1 MNSKTYLFYYIII
14 LFLLI
19 LLSYLNKHIYNI
31 FTFCMF
37 TYALTN
43 LYIKKCQLTPHIN

>member
-1 MNSKTYLFYYIII
+1 MDWKIYLFYYTLI
-14 LFLLI
+14 LLI
-19 LLSYLNKHIYNI
+19 LLLLSYINRKIYNI

-43 LYIKKCQLTPHIN
+43 LYIKKCNLINT

>member
-1 MNSKTYLFYYIII
+1 MDWKIYLFYYI
-14 LFLLI
+14 LI
-19 LLSYLNKHIYNI
+19 LVILLLFSYINRTLYNI

-43 LYIKKCQLTPHIN
+43 LYIKKCNLINT

>member
-1 MNSKTYLFYYIII
+1 MDWKIYLFYYTLI
-14 LFLLI
+14 LFILL
-19 LLSYLNKHIYNI
+19 LLSYINKPIYNI

-43 LYIKKCQLTPHIN
+43 LYIKKCQLILHIN